1 MLLMGKPK
9 KEDMVRYSHWEV
21 TPNQHEFLDKLSII
35 GDVRTACKESGYR
48 YEDLQRCLM
57 AEDTPFKRAYESI
70 LKKLDGNFNFSKY
83 RNLHDLDKMRD
94 RMLYFLDR
102 VSSKEDDEK
111 FEVMEAVQLVR
122 AASSVIEQMNKMVE
136 GNLAATKKVT
146 EHKELKLSGVIDM
159 TKKRNIEIEDVDIID
174 E

>member
-1 MLLMGKPK
+1 
-9 KEDMVRYSHWEV
+9 MVRYSHWEV
-21 TPNQHEFLDKLSII
+21 TPNQHSFLDTLAII

-57 AEDTPFKRAYESI
+57 AEDTPFKRAYEST
-70 LKKLDGNFNFSKY
+70 LKKLDGNFNFSRY
-83 RNLHDLDKMRD
+83 RNLHDLDKIRD
-94 RMLYFLDR
+94 KMLYFLDK
-102 VSSKEDDEK
+102 VAQNEDAKK
-111 FEVMEAVQLVR
+111 FDVMEVVQLAR
-122 AASSVIEQMNKMVE
+122 ATSSVIEQMNKMVE

-159 TKKRNIEIEDVDIID
+159 TKKRDIEIEDIDIID